1 MTQKIL
7 NMNTNE
13 ANGRF
18 KTMVILSF
26 NIFTAFIKELI
37 YIFICNIINIII
49 HRTCIKIY
57 K

>member
-18 KTMVILSF
+18 KTRVILSF

-37 YIFICNIINIII
+37 DIYI
-49 HRTCIKIY
+49 Y
-57 K
+57 LQYY